1 MISNLPR
8 TVAHRRQETLCRLIQ
23 HRSRREMS
31 GREDAIDDALVKY
44 PCIDELLG
52 GIIKDRARSAD
63 RGGFVI
69 DNLLT
74 PLTAANT
81 R

>member
-1 MISNLPR
+1 
-8 TVAHRRQETLCRLIQ
+8 
-23 HRSRREMS
+23 MS

-63 RGGFVI
+63 GGGFVI

-74 PLTAANT
+74 PVTAANT